1 MNTYKVANDL
11 GYSAMKFN
19 INGKNEHI
27 PSIIA
32 IQRPQNITKPAVFD
46 TPEDEAAYYQD
57 LVKHMDVSITSPAVK
72 LQGRFLVGS
81 RALEAGIP
89 TRAFDVNDF
98 AGKSKSDLSL
108 ILTLSR
114 IANQVVSDAY
124 AAKKPLNE
132 VIKATVL
139 MSTALP
145 ITEGKTK
152 GVIDEYRERYV
163 KGKHLINIMNFEQP
177 ITVELTFK
185 DVYVGFEGEMA
196 QFKIANADAKLKA
209 QIQKDFEHS
218 YPDFKGQVT
227 SDDLINLK
235 NVLGIDIGEGTTDF
249 VVVTNGKANPT
260 VSTSLETG
268 YGNVLQDAVSLLQ
281 QQGMNITNRGELND
295 FLAKDVSI
303 LSKARQ
309 EHARQVVF
317 DQLDQLVDQI
327 IDATSETMRHA
338 NSDIELVYV
347 YGGGS
352 IPLLKNSDLRH
363 QLVEKLKGFAG
374 GYDIPVVWIDPSRA
388 QTLNEDGLKLVVDNI
403 FE

>member
-1 MNTYKVANDL
+1 MKTYKIANDL
-11 GYSAMKFN
+11 GYSSMKFN
-19 INGKNEHI
+19 IDGQKEHI

-32 IQRPQNITKPAVFD
+32 IQRPQNITKPVVFD
-46 TPEDEAAYYQD
+46 TPEEESEYYRNLSQ
-57 LVKHMDVSITSPAVK
+57 HMDVTVTSPSVS
-72 LQGRFLVGS
+72 LQGRFLVGK
-81 RALEAGIP
+81 RAIEAGIP

-98 AGKSKSDLSL
+98 SGKSKSDLSL

-114 IANQVVSDAY
+114 IANQVVTDAY
-124 AAKKPLNE
+124 KNKQPLNE

-152 GVIDEYRERYV
+152 GAIDAYRKRYL
-163 KGKHLINIMNFEQP
+163 KGKHLVNILNFEQP

-196 QFKIANADAKLKA
+196 QFKIANADPTLKQ
-209 QIQKDFEHS
+209 QILNDFENS
-218 YPDFKGQVT
+218 YPSFKGQM
-227 SDDLINLK
+227 SGDDLINLK
-235 NVLGIDIGEGTTDF
+235 NILGIDIGEGTTDF

-281 QQGMNITNRGELND
+281 HDGMNISNRGELND

-303 LSKARQ
+303 LTKGRQ
-309 EHARQVVF
+309 DHARQVVF
-317 DQLDQLVDQI
+317 DQLEQLVDQI

-352 IPLLKNSDLRH
+352 IPLLKNSDMRTR
-363 QLVEKLKGFAG
+363 LVNKLKGFAG
-374 GYDIPVVWIDPSRA
+374 GYDIPVIWIDPSRA